1 MPFVLERLG
10 LTIEKREREPA
21 AAKSKEEEEEK
32 CQNHLPELSLLYP
45 AVSDSRATIVA
56 LLPTIL

>member
-1 MPFVLERLG
+1 MPFVRERLG

-21 AAKSKEEEEEK
+21 AAKSKEEEEK